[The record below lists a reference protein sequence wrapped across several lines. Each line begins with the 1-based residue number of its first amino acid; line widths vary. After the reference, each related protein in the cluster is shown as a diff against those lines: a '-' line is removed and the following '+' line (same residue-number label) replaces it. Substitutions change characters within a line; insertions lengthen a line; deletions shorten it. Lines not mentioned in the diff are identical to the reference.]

1 MSDISV
7 LAQEAPRVAVESV
20 LNKLKEGKKL
30 STEDIFL
37 AYLATITR
45 ELEEMRKE
53 IAGTNQRMLEIQNE
67 LDKRIDETNRRIDE
81 VNKRIDELSKR
92 IDDVEKRI
100 DAVAQSL
107 GQRIDGLYAV
117 LLDIHKLLV
126 GIAGKS

>member
-1 MSDISV
+1 MSDISA
-7 LAQEAPRVAVESV
+7 LAQEALKVAVESV
-20 LNKLKEGKKL
+20 LNKLKEGKRL

-37 AYLATITR
+37 VYLATITR

-53 IAGTNQRMLEIQNE
+53 IAETNQRMLDIQNE
-67 LDKRIDETNRRIDE
+67 LSRRIDETNRRIDE
-81 VNKRIDELSKR
+81 VNKRIDE
-92 IDDVEKRI
+92 VEKRI